1 MIFLFIYLGI
11 GFLWSVLSMIKAKK
25 FSLKGMLVMTTLWPL
40 VLGAIIGFS
49 VLMGMAGK

>member
-11 GFLWSVLSMIKAKK
+11 GFIWSVLSMLKAKK
-25 FSLKGMLVMTTLWPL
+25 FKLKGLLVMTFLWPL

-49 VLMGMAGK
+49 VLMDIAGK